1 MPLLDHFRGP
11 LASRRHWTSF
21 HAAWATYIA
30 EDLNDRLLPGYF
42 AEPIAQ
48 FNIEIDVA
56 TWEES
61 GTRAE
66 AAASWQPS
74 APHLTVPFIV
84 ATDVVEVLVYRQQG
98 GPTLAAAVELIS
110 PANKDRPATRE
121 AFVSKCASYLHQ
133 GVGLAIV
140 DIVTDRTENLHRQL
154 LARVLTELPVSVAEA
169 NDPLY
174 AAAYRPAGNHQHTN
188 LEIWYEPLRLGGA
201 LPTLAL
207 ALRQGP
213 CFPLYLNATYEKTVI
228 KQRIL
233 GDGD

>member
-56 TWEES
+56 AWEETA
-61 GTRAE
+61 TRSE
-66 AAASWQPS
+66 VGASWQPA
-74 APHLTVPFIV
+74 APHLTVPFTV
-84 ATDVVEVLVYRQQG
+84 ATDVVEVLVYRQEG
-98 GPTLAAAVELIS
+98 GPTLAGALELIS

-140 DIVTDRTENLHRQL
+140 DIVTEKTVNLHRL
-154 LARVLTELPVSVAEA
+154 LFARVVPETPALVEDAS
-169 NDPLY
+169 DPLY
-174 AAAYRPAGNHQHTN
+174 AAAYRPARNHQQTN
-188 LEIWYEPLRLGGA
+188 LEIWYEPLRVGGA
-201 LPTLAL
+201 LPTLPL
-207 ALRQGP
+207 GLRGGP
-213 CFPLYLNATYEKTVI
+213 SFPLYLDATYEKTVT

-233 GDGD
+233 RNGD